1 MLRKSTA
8 RPREVFLSHSSRDA
22 AFTRRVARMLADH
35 GIKVFV
41 SERHIRGAQQ
51 WHDAIGD
58 ALKRCDWFVVILS
71 PRSVAS
77 IWVRHELLYA
87 LQDRRL
93 QSRIVPV
100 LYKPCDIG
108 SLSWTLSAIQ
118 WVDFRGDFEQAS
130 RALLAV
136 WKIRHR

>member
-1 MLRKSTA
+1 
-8 RPREVFLSHSSRDA
+8 
-22 AFTRRVARMLADH
+22 MLADH

-108 SLSWTLSAIQ
+108 SLSRALSAIQ